1 MRFLDSGQIR
11 SATVWDELIDAI
23 AEIIAD
29 DAVVAPDRQ
38 VLSMGRPGE
47 EPASLLLM
55 PGWINREIVGVK
67 AATFFPSNAG
77 TSSSTIHAIYLCFD
91 GQNGKLKAVLD
102 GDELTARRTA
112 AVSALAAR
120 TLARPDAARLLVV
133 GTGQLAPNM
142 ARAHSK
148 VRRFE
153 AIQIWGR
160 NPAAAR
166 EVAELLAAE
175 GLPATATS
183 DLDESIGRADIISCA
198 TSATSPLVFGER
210 LAPGTHLDLVGS
222 FRPDMREVDDA
233 AITQAALFVDTVPGA
248 VQSGDLAQPLAD
260 GAISEESIIAD
271 LRSLVTDR
279 HPGRRIPEEVTVFKS
294 AGFALADLAAARL
307 ALRQVDHHPFE

>member
-1 MRFLDSGQIR
+1 MRFLDSDQIR
-11 SATVWDELIDAI
+11 SATAWDELIDAV
-23 AEIIAD
+23 ADIIAD
-29 DAVVAPDRQ
+29 DEVVAPDRQ
-38 VLSMGRPGE
+38 VLSMSRPGE

-55 PGWINREIVGVK
+55 PGWINGEIVGVK

-91 GQNGKLKAVLD
+91 GQNGKLRAVLD

-148 VRRFE
+148 VRCFE

-183 DLDESIGRADIISCA
+183 DLDESIGRADVISCA

-210 LAPGTHLDLVGS
+210 LAPGTHLDLVGG
-222 FRPDMREVDDA
+222 FRPDMREADDS

-248 VQSGDLAQPLAD
+248 IQSGDLAQPLAD
-260 GAISEESIIAD
+260 GAIAEDSIIAD
-271 LRSLVTDR
+271 LRSLVTSR
-279 HPGRRIPEEVTVFKS
+279 HPGRQTSEEVTVFKS